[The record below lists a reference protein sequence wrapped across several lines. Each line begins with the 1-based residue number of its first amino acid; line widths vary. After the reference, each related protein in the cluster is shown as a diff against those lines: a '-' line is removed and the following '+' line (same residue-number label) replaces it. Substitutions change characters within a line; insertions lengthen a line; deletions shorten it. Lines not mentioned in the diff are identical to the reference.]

1 MEEEYMKISFTKV
14 IDLVLNEE
22 RVKIRKFYYDTLG
35 KATADI
41 MDSYTPT
48 DSQIMTLLTK

>member
-22 RVKIRKFYYDTLG
+22 RVKIRKFYNDMLG

-41 MDSYTPT
+41 MDSYVYTE
-48 DSQIMTLLTK
+48 SEIIKLLTK

>member
-1 MEEEYMKISFTKV
+1 MKISFTKV

-22 RVKIRKFYYDTLG
+22 RMKIRKFYYDTLG

-41 MDSYTPT
+41 MDSYVCTE
-48 DSQIMTLLTK
+48 SEIMKLLTK

>member
-22 RVKIRKFYYDTLG
+22 RMKIRKFYYDTLG

-41 MDSYTPT
+41 MDSYVCTE
-48 DSQIMTLLTK
+48 SEIMKLLTK